1 MKTSNLLIFL
11 LFSII
16 SILSLVKSSN
26 LRKNDEIII
35 PDIDYL
41 LTGLPTSYSGLQK
54 EMKSQKKCSMYKKL
68 TLSYFK
74 TLESNCNIKYYLNKE
89 LKDFGSIIKDIIKTM
104 GISNPQHAYVI
115 DIFDYKLKE
124 RKDFFDDNKWV
135 NFNIMTTIRNE
146 EDTISFGSIFTTLNE
161 GKFNFIFCYGY
172 GDFKVNFSGNDAVL
186 LGKEGDYK
194 YVATAKSCTYWS
206 KDMDEKDASYI
217 VDFLN
222 LVGFKF
228 FGNKYGL
235 DLPYPEID

>member
-1 MKTSNLLIFL
+1 MKKLNTLLFL
-11 LFSII
+11 LYL
-16 SILSLVKSSN
+16 ILSSFSLIKSSN
-26 LRKNDEIII
+26 LRKNEEII
-35 PDIDYL
+35 PDLNIL
-41 LTGLPTSYSGLQK
+41 LAGLPTSYSILQK
-54 EMKSQKKCSMYKKL
+54 ELISQKPSISKVL
-68 TLSYFK
+68 DLSYFK
-74 TLESNCNIKYYLNKE
+74 TLESNSNIKYYLNKE
-89 LKDFGSIIKDIIKTM
+89 LKDFDSIIKDIIKT
-104 GISNPQHAYVI
+104 IDTSNPQNGFVL
-115 DIFDYKLKE
+115 DIFRNKIAEHPEY
-124 RKDFFDDNKWV
+124 FNYNKWV
-135 NFNIMTTIRNE
+135 NFNIITTVRNE
-146 EDTISFGSIFTTLNE
+146 ENTISFGSLFTTLNE

-194 YVATAKSCTYWS
+194 YVATSKSCTYWS